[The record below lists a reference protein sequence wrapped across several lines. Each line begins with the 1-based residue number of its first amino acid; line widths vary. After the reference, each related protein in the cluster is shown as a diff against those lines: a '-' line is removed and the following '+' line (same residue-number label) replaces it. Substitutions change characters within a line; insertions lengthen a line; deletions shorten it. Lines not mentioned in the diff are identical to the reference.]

1 MFILLATTVCTLR
14 KCLHVA
20 DTFFVVL
27 VLVLQH
33 ELFSLFWLLLGVL
46 QGTQKYPNPR
56 LFPFS
61 YPLAVCFGFVYFFFL
76 LQPACL
82 GAQNWFWT
90 RLCCSC
96 GPSFVVVAIL
106 CIVVVRASCRKWK
119 LIRSPQ
125 ISAQGYRI
133 RIRTQIRAT
142 CVTDLIIIIY
152 VHMYVLIY
160 IHILVCMRAY
170 MCAKEL

>member
-1 MFILLATTVCTLR
+1 MFTCCWYFFCCTGSGVATWVI
-14 KCLHVA
+14 
-20 DTFFVVL
+20 FVVL
-27 VLVLQH
+27 VVVGRATGNS
-33 ELFSLFWLLLGVL
+33 EISKPPTFSLFLSFGRLL
-46 QGTQKYPNPR
+46 R
-56 LFPFS
+56 FCLF
-61 YPLAVCFGFVYFFFL
+61 FFFL